1 GAGHFIKM
9 VHNSIE
15 YAEMQALTEAY
26 YLLRQYMQCDPQEIR
41 EIFLKWKKGGLDSY
55 LLTITI
61 DILDHREEK
70 GLLLD
75 MILDKAAQKGTGA
88 WSVNTALEFGVPYG
102 VLAEA
107 VMARSLS
114 ARKEQR
120 VEAARL
126 YGHKVFTGIE
136 DRDRFL
142 YKLKNAYQATR

>member
-1 GAGHFIKM
+1 MPGGSKEGAAIMAKIFELTAARDPFGQPCTAYIGPEGAGHFIKM

-75 MILDKAAQKGTGA
+75 MI
-88 WSVNTALEFGVPYG
+88 
-102 VLAEA
+102 
-107 VMARSLS
+107 
-114 ARKEQR
+114 
-120 VEAARL
+120 
-126 YGHKVFTGIE
+126 
-136 DRDRFL
+136 
-142 YKLKNAYQATR
+142 